1 MSDRMQEQL
10 SIFNERIK
18 RIEDPRNIYYIDP
31 ESGMNIPKRV
41 SKAAVLGIG
50 THAKPGVMG
59 LLLAVIIGLIC
70 LAGARY
76 ARFNLAGIV
85 EDAGSEHIVMA
96 MDFGIAA
103 VIAFVIGGLI
113 NMKSMRHMMAQTAGI
128 AVMAVAMH
136 NLVWMYPA
144 EFAQVYTQ
152 AYVDEVQ
159 NATQPNTIYVGGE
172 TFEIPTTDAIAD
184 AVPSEEEVASL

>member
-10 SIFNERIK
+10 SIFEARIK
-18 RIEDPRNIYYIDP
+18 RIEDPRNTYYRDL

-50 THAKPGVMG
+50 KHAKPSVMG
-59 LLLAVIIGLIC
+59 LLLAIVLGLIC

-85 EDAGSEHIVMA
+85 EDADSAHIVMA

-103 VIAFVIGGLI
+103 IIAFIIGGMI
-113 NMKSMRHMMAQTAGI
+113 NQKSLRHMMAQTAGI

-144 EFAQVYTQ
+144 EFAQVYSQ
-152 AYVDEVQ
+152 AYVDEVRG
-159 NATQPNTIYVGGE
+159 ATQPNTIYVGGQ
-172 TFEIPTTDAIAD
+172 TFELPTASQEI
-184 AVPSEEEVASL
+184 ASL

>member
-18 RIEDPRNIYYIDP
+18 RIEDPRNIYYVDP
-31 ESGMNIPKRV
+31 ESGLNIPKRV
-41 SKAAVLGIG
+41 SKAAVLGKG
-50 THAKPGVMG
+50 KHAKPGVMG
-59 LLLAVIIGLIC
+59 LFVALIIGLIC

-76 ARFNLAGIV
+76 ARFNLASV
-85 EDAGSEHIVMA
+85 AEDAGSAHIVMA

-103 VIAFVIGGLI
+103 IIAFLIGGLI
-113 NMKSMRHMMAQTAGI
+113 NQKSMRHMVAQTAGI

-144 EFAQVYTQ
+144 EFAQVYSQ
-152 AYVDEVQ
+152 AYVDEVRG
-159 NATQPNTIYVGGE
+159 ATQPNTIYIGGE
-172 TFEIPTTDAIAD
+172 TFALPATPI
-184 AVPSEEEVASL
+184 SEKIASL